1 MPHGGDVNG
10 RLFIDR
16 SPDLFATLLQFL
28 RTRQRPPESVFTN
41 KWALLGECDFFG
53 CDSFAAVLRG
63 EISPFEL
70 RPEDRALRQ
79 REHEARYDS
88 CTYDLI
94 DVFTADTTVRRRA
107 DLQLPIVELN
117 NAARPEIFGT
127 FCDFY
132 SRLNSCGIVEELSD
146 IPGLVIAGGAV
157 LSALVRGSAGDIDI
171 FLTVAQCEAE
181 ATLRQV
187 FAAVQRSMRK
197 SKGGK
202 LLVTRTKNAV
212 TFYRASGVRLL
223 APPVQAPLMSLAS
236 NMLL

>member
-1 MPHGGDVNG
+1 
-10 RLFIDR
+10 
-16 SPDLFATLLQFL
+16 
-28 RTRQRPPESVFTN
+28 
-41 KWALLGECDFFG
+41 
-53 CDSFAAVLRG
+53 
-63 EISPFEL
+63 
-70 RPEDRALRQ
+70 LRQ
-79 REHEARYDS
+79 REQQACCDS

-107 DLQLPIVELN
+107 DLQLPIIELS

-127 FCDFY
+127 FSDFY
-132 SRLNSCGIVEELSD
+132 SRLNSCGIVEELSE

-171 FLTVAQCEAE
+171 FFTVPQCEAE

-197 SKGGK
+197 SKGEK
-202 LLVTRTKNAV
+202 LLVTRTKNAL
-212 TFYRASGVRLL
+212 TMYRASGTRLL
-223 APPVQAPLMSLAS
+223 APPVQAPLVSLAS